1 MRHSYLDKF
10 ITQAKVFF
18 KATDKHYETK
28 NRDGKEESEMR
39 IDAYAQ
45 VQQVYQTQKVNR
57 SQKTGNAVK
66 SDKVQISSLGKE
78 IQTAKAAVA
87 GSPDIREELTAP
99 IKARIQSGTYEVSN
113 SSFAEKLL
121 QKFEEVR

>member
-1 MRHSYLDKF
+1 
-10 ITQAKVFF
+10 
-18 KATDKHYETK
+18 
-28 NRDGKEESEMR
+28 MR

-45 VQQVYQTQKVNR
+45 VQQLYQTQKVNR
-57 SQKTGNAVK
+57 SQKTGSVAK
-66 SDKVQISSLGKE
+66 SDKVQISSLGKD

-99 IKARIQSGTYEVSN
+99 IKAQIQNGTYEVSN
-113 SSFAEKLL
+113 RSFAEKLM

>member
-1 MRHSYLDKF
+1 
-10 ITQAKVFF
+10 
-18 KATDKHYETK
+18 
-28 NRDGKEESEMR
+28 MR